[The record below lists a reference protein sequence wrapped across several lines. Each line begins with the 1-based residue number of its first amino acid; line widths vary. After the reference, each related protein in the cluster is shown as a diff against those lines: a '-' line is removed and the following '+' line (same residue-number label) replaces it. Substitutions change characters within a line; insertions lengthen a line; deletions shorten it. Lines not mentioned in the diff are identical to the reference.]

1 MGGRVSAGIDVPTR
15 KLIDRQPS
23 RDEVKSDKRLQ
34 ESFGC
39 EPIQMR
45 NILSINDLD
54 ISLWELP

>member
-1 MGGRVSAGIDVPTR
+1 VCGRVSAGIDVPTR
-15 KLIDRQPS
+15 ILIDRQPS
-23 RDEVKSDKRLQ
+23 RGEVNSDEQLQ

-45 NILSINDLD
+45 NILSINDFD